1 MSSIEKIL
9 LDSGPSLSTDLV
21 NKLVDIHNLSPST
34 ARKRVSRGF
43 KGMNRLDGL
52 PFPRNAKFIY
62 LQKDYRSP
70 FYWKALFQAFKG
82 TNSVYWFAIAAL
94 LERGG
99 IIPYDHFLI
108 SCGSPRRQQK
118 HVPPDKIIE
127 RLESHGILSQL
138 VIDGVGKC
146 ILLTREE
153 ERINEM
159 ISDLRAR
166 LVTERILLKAIA
178 GWIKNL
184 GLVSYHLL
192 KDRDSKELPTISTT
206 VWDLAGPSYLSPL
219 IQVGNNGAIKQGF
232 WACDILLGKEISEDG
247 LQPFIKKC
255 IALRSLKN
263 VGKCMQM
270 FVADKYQLEAF
281 NLAKTSGI
289 IPATPESLFGL
300 EVAEGLKNLLK
311 TLQNVAGIIK
321 IEPEKINTIFDQL
334 GRIEGAS
341 GNLRGAFFEYL
352 AARIIEKAYNTEKII
367 LNRICKTLDGLIA
380 ESDIIVELKGGEIL
394 FIECKGHQPLGIVEH
409 YEVERWIHKRVP
421 TLRKYALEHTEW
433 KSKPLCFALWTTGK
447 FSDQSLGLL
456 KTTSESTNKYQL
468 EYLDGLQVRELISSS
483 KDKDIFKT
491 YQKHFYEHPLS
502 KLDRG

>member
-21 NKLVDIHNLSPST
+21 NKLVDIHNLSSST
-34 ARKRVSRGF
+34 ARKRVSRGC
-43 KGMNRLDGL
+43 KGMNRLEGL

-82 TNSVYWFAIAAL
+82 TNSVYWFAISAL

-99 IIPYDHFLI
+99 IIPYEHFLI

-153 ERINEM
+153 QRINEM

-192 KDRDSKELPTISTT
+192 KDRDSQELPTVSTT

-219 IQVGNNGAIKQGF
+219 IQVSNNGAVKQGF

-281 NLAKTSGI
+281 NLAKTSG
-289 IPATPESLFGL
+289 
-300 EVAEGLKNLLK
+300 
-311 TLQNVAGIIK
+311 
-321 IEPEKINTIFDQL
+321 
-334 GRIEGAS
+334 
-341 GNLRGAFFEYL
+341 
-352 AARIIEKAYNTEKII
+352 
-367 LNRICKTLDGLIA
+367 
-380 ESDIIVELKGGEIL
+380 
-394 FIECKGHQPLGIVEH
+394 
-409 YEVERWIHKRVP
+409 
-421 TLRKYALEHTEW
+421 
-433 KSKPLCFALWTTGK
+433 
-447 FSDQSLGLL
+447 FSP
-456 KTTSESTNKYQL
+456 
-468 EYLDGLQVRELISSS
+468 R
-483 KDKDIFKT
+483 F
-491 YQKHFYEHPLS
+491 
-502 KLDRG
+502 